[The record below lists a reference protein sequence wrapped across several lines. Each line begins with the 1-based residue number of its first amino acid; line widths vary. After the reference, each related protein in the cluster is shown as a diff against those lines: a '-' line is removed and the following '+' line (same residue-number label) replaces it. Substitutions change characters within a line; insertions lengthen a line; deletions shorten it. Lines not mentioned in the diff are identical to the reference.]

1 MAADARCR
9 PLSLK
14 VTAGQRGD
22 SPEFKAVL
30 DKIAVRDPRGGP
42 ARCRPGAVLADKAYS
57 SKANRA
63 YLRRR
68 GIKAVIPEKTD
79 QAAARKR
86 KGSKGGRPVGHD
98 AELYKERNTVERCF
112 GKLKQ
117 WRGIATRADKL
128 SESYEAGLLLASV
141 MIWIRST

>member
-1 MAADARCR
+1 VSDRGCTAPDACSLRSASPPCSVPACSPPR
-9 PLSLK
+9 P
-14 VTAGQRGD
+14 A
-22 SPEFKAVL
+22 
-30 DKIAVRDPRGGP
+30 PR
-42 ARCRPGAVLADKAYS
+42 RPRAVLADKACS

-86 KGSKGGRPVGHD
+86 KGPKGGRPVGHD
-98 AELYKERNTVERCF
+98 AELYIERNTVERCF
-112 GKLKQ
+112 GKLRQ

-128 SESYEAGLLLASV
+128 SESYEAGLLLAAS
-141 MIWIRST
+141 

>member
-1 MAADARCR
+1 M
-9 PLSLK
+9 
-14 VTAGQRGD
+14 
-22 SPEFKAVL
+22 L
-30 DKIAVRDPRGGP
+30 DRIAVPDPRGGP
-42 ARCRPGAVLADKAYS
+42 ARCRPAAVLADKAYS

-68 GIKAVIPEKTD
+68 GIKAVIPEKVD

-86 KGSKGGRPVGHD
+86 KGSAGGRPVGHD
-98 AELYKERNTVERCF
+98 AELYKDRNTVERCI

>member
-1 MAADARCR
+1 
-9 PLSLK
+9 
-14 VTAGQRGD
+14 
-22 SPEFKAVL
+22 
-30 DKIAVRDPRGGP
+30 
-42 ARCRPGAVLADKAYS
+42 LADKAYS

-68 GIKAVIPEKTD
+68 GIKAVIPENTD

-86 KGSKGGRPVGHD
+86 KGSKGGRPVDHD
-98 AELYKERNTVERCF
+98 AELHKKRNTAERCF

-128 SESYEAGLLLASV
+128 SESYEAGLLRTAGS
-141 MIWIRST
+141 WRSSPVSGRRAVCSRCWPAAVGTRTRCGT